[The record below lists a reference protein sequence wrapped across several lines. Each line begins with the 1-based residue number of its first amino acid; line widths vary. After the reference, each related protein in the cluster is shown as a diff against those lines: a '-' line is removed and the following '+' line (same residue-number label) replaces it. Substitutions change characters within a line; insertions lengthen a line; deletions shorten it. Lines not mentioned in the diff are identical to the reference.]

1 MFRRS
6 RVDGLQGENG
16 GPIMHIRK
24 RWRFYVA
31 ALAMAA
37 GVSQTPAQPQGKTH
51 MTVTLIPGKP
61 VLSLGSFDLSTLN
74 YVVQEYSFS
83 GEAVSYQAVGAQ
95 GVDGRWAVKVDQHA
109 PFTSRLV
116 VVRPSDPAKFNG
128 TVVVEWLNVSAGT
141 DVTPDWSYTHREL
154 IRQGY
159 AYVAV
164 SAQKVG
170 IDGGGM
176 VIAIPGMMPL
186 KKADPERYA
195 ALNHPG
201 DAFSYDIFTQAARA
215 VRSTSDTH
223 LLGPLK
229 PKHVLATGESQSAG
243 FLTTYVDAIEPVANA
258 FDGFLIHSRFGSGT
272 PLAGNYVPNAS
283 ATAAKP
289 VRIDGLQIR
298 LDLKKPVLVF
308 ITETDLMFPGGY
320 LSARQP
326 DNDHLRVWEVAGT
339 AHGDLYVLAVSALDS
354 GSAPIETLAKAF
366 TPTNNVMGMT
376 LPQPINAA
384 PQHHYIMQAALA
396 SLNRWVV
403 SKQAPPH
410 GQRLDVNTSATP
422 QLVLDANGNAAG
434 GIRSPWVDVPTSRL
448 SGLVAGLGQA
458 PRGLP
463 DLLGT
468 TEPFHAEVLAKLYPG
483 GKTEYLGK
491 FSASLKTAIGAGF
504 ILPADETEIK
514 ALAAQSF
521 SMGP

>member
-1 MFRRS
+1 VIS
-6 RVDGLQGENG
+6 KKGWTLSVIGLAMSASLSLSQAQHQGE
-16 GPIMHIRK
+16 PR
-24 RWRFYVA
+24 
-31 ALAMAA
+31 
-37 GVSQTPAQPQGKTH
+37 
-51 MTVTLIPGKP
+51 MTATLIPGKP
-61 VLSLGSFDLSTLN
+61 VLSLGSFDLLSLN
-74 YVVQEYSFS
+74 YVVEEYSFS
-83 GEAVSYQAVGAQ
+83 GQADSYQAVGTQ
-95 GVDGRWAVKVDQHA
+95 GVDGRWAVKTDQRA
-109 PFTSRLV
+109 PFTTRLV
-116 VVRPSDPAKFNG
+116 IVRPVNPSKFNG

-159 AYVAV
+159 AYVGV

-176 VIAIPGMMPL
+176 AIAIPGMMPL

-201 DAFSYDIFTQAARA
+201 DAFSYDIYTQAARA
-215 VRSTSDTH
+215 VRNAHETH

-243 FLTTYVDAIEPVANA
+243 FLTTYVDAIEPIANA
-258 FDGFLIHSRFGSGT
+258 FDGFLIHSRFGSGA
-272 PLAGNYVPNAS
+272 PLEGNYMPNAS

-298 LDLKKPVLVF
+298 GDLKKPVLVF

-326 DNDHLRVWEVAGT
+326 DTDHLRVWEVAGT

-366 TPTNNVMGMT
+366 TPTNSVMGMT

-384 PQHHYIMQAALA
+384 PQHHYVMQAALA
-396 SLNRWVV
+396 SLNRWIV
-403 SKQAPPH
+403 SKEAPPH

-422 QLVLDANGNAAG
+422 QLVLDGNGNASG

-448 SGLVAGLGQA
+448 SGLVAGLGQV
-458 PRGLP
+458 PRGLA

-468 TEPFHAEVLAKLYPG
+468 TEPFHAEVLARLYPG
-483 GKTEYLGK
+483 GKPEYLGK
-491 FSASLKTAIGAGF
+491 FSASLKSAIGAGF
-504 ILPADETEIK
+504 ILPADEAEIK
-514 ALAAQSF
+514 ALAAYSF
-521 SMGP
+521 SNGQ